1 MIKKKLSTAKMLIET
16 CKRATEE
23 RADMSKEIAKLN
35 GQIERM
41 RSNSLYMRS
50 DAEKEA
56 DEQFRKE
63 HGERCKNDSG
73 YMYLL
78 VETEL
83 GTGINI
89 ICPVCGE
96 KKNITDYDWW

>member
-1 MIKKKLSTAKMLIET
+1 MIKKKLSPTEVLIET
-16 CKRATEE
+16 GKMAREE
-23 RADMSKEIAKLN
+23 RAYLLKEIAKLN

-73 YMYLL
+73 YMYRLT
-78 VETEL
+78 ETEL

-96 KKNITDYDWW
+96 EKNITDYDWW